1 MVRRSVALRAL
12 QKKPFVE
19 MNDEDVKALGLSD
32 GADVTIEGNGQSV
45 TAKLVIGDIARGA
58 VFVPYDQTGLRA
70 NTLGSHVTV
79 TG

>member
-32 GADVTIEGNGQSV
+32 GQDVTVQGNGHSV
-45 TAKLVIGDIARGA
+45 TAKLVIADIVRGA
-58 VFVPYDQTGLRA
+58 VFVPYDQVGLSA
-70 NTLGSHVTV
+70 NVLGSSVTV
-79 TG
+79 SG